1 MEELM
6 LRKLTVT
13 GLLSATVALAGVAA
27 PVVSDAAPAAGH
39 GNCVSVLTSYYG
51 PKMQVDDAVHVLRHL
66 AAQSGM
72 TFGQVARE
80 LVTHSGTVESC
91 LAVLGLS

>member
-1 MEELM
+1 M
-6 LRKLTVT
+6 LKKLTVT

-27 PVVSDAAPAAGH
+27 PVVSDAAPP

-72 TFGQVARE
+72 TFGAVAHK
-80 LVTHSGTVESC
+80 LATHSGDVKSC
-91 LAVLGLS
+91 LAVIGLTP